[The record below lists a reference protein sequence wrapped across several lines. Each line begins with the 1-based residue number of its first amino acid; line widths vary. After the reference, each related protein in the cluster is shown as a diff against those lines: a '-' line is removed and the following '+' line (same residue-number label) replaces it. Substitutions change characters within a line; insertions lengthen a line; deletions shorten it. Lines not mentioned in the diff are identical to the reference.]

1 MFEEI
6 SGWFEIIN
14 KIENNLYKNNLLPS
28 NTSQIIGT
36 QIAPPEI
43 SYLKTNYNA
52 FQMGIE
58 KDNHSLALLTI
69 KAFNIC
75 KTNKIDEIDKV
86 LENEKSIIEWL
97 MSIYSDKKQR
107 DLLSNFIEKINFT
120 IFSILS
126 IKNIINTLCSVNY

>member
-14 KIENNLYKNNLLPS
+14 KIENDLYKNNLLPS

-36 QIAPPEI
+36 QIAPSEI

-58 KDNHSLALLTI
+58 KDNHS
-69 KAFNIC
+69 
-75 KTNKIDEIDKV
+75 
-86 LENEKSIIEWL
+86 
-97 MSIYSDKKQR
+97 
-107 DLLSNFIEKINFT
+107 
-120 IFSILS
+120 
-126 IKNIINTLCSVNY
+126 